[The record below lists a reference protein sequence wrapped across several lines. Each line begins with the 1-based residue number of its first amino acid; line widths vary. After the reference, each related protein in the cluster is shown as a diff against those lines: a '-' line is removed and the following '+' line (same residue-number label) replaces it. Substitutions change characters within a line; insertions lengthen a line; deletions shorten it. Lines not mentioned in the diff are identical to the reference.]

1 MKHKLKRLLAL
12 LLCAVMM
19 SSPFTELITP
29 ASAADAPGTAD
40 APVNVDLLNFRE
52 QDNGRPN
59 LFVDFLGDNRK
70 YQPDRSTTMHS
81 GSLLAPAGFDQSAI
95 TNPNAGGDAVT
106 TPDAD
111 NPCNTWKLYTQNEL
125 DQGGGDIYDGD
136 TLFWVGVGVDR
147 KEMWKVLEG
156 NKGLTSF
163 EAGFYYDNRFIE
175 PYIDPA
181 QLAAGA
187 TVQDAYKATIYNANI
202 GNTAYPQ
209 NTQWSRDYDIVDAVT
224 AQDITTASSLTD
236 AANQFGQYDPI
247 TQEEMSR
254 YSMNEILTGANGG
267 DWKMTYVSLE
277 LTDLAKTRRLQ
288 GVYDPPT
295 DVDADGNLIVPP
307 SAHGDASDDDYQY
320 LLLIPFRLK
329 AYGSPDYTA
338 LRLIRNATH
347 FSVGGGED
355 GTDPYAAW
363 ERVTTRNPG
372 KDIKL
377 LNNFLGDL
385 NLFNGG
391 RFGEVEYTVDLEI
404 KSDGGTWNRAELSV
418 DGDPALY
425 PVKATATGDVIRG
438 LQSGIGMDL
447 KTHTETGYQVKV
459 TVSYPDKYGTKY
471 PYDTIVGTGQDQNFK
486 FVIPVL
492 PEGGR
497 NVHVLVEFIYDTA
510 SELNVYL
517 SEVPQVSDP
526 GAVYG
531 NEATIYTNIG
541 ADGLLSTGAGGSI
554 LNPTV
559 NSYDPPSPEGH
570 PSDAEH
576 PATMQDH
583 QVGPACKAEKD
594 KTVRVQVKT
603 HHDYQAL
610 VRILN
615 FRSGTYINPSMILGG
630 TVNADS
636 TSPNYLQIT
645 LPYGGTVEFTQPNSD
660 VDVEV
665 RYVPATTHKAT
676 LEVWHDTANGAAV
689 TDMNTAQLAYL
700 SYNELDVPSTK
711 YSGVVYENLD
721 NTATPAVDDHRAVKT
736 GAGNKILGWVP
747 TSQAALSGSL
757 GGDSEQGTSWANS
770 TYSPIG
776 AGYLMSQLYSA
787 SSATAFAAGFKASD
801 ISTLEVI
808 PGGQVGLRKDLQGQL
823 YGDGSDITALA
834 QLLWEMRQRIM
845 ADPALKTLY
854 ETAVT
859 LPGATTTAYTYLDL
873 TPAQVQAYQ
882 LEILEA
888 QAIAPKNESEY
899 RKAQQLYR
907 QAKAL
912 YDEAQATP
920 AIAGLLSVQAL
931 SAPADMELDS
941 TGAAPTWKRTYQGA
955 DYQDYIDSYND
966 YIEDYIRYAEV
977 TIKTGTVDTTVTFPT
992 LTAPAVRTVA
1002 LLPDSDT
1009 DADATNDAQSV
1020 VKGYGWDT
1028 PVPSTDNY
1036 IQTREGRT
1044 VWVAAEG
1051 DSLYRV
1057 KDVVIRRSSD
1067 NTVLQTIIAPD
1078 AAYSN
1083 VYSFN
1088 MPDEDCI
1095 VQVTYELRTLRRIQ
1109 WQVVG
1114 ADGETDNTAEIVAY
1128 RVTDHDTVYEAAPW
1142 NETPATTP
1150 TRHVETN
1157 KDHWNDSPY
1166 PDPAGVIRNV
1176 FVGSTI
1182 TVRATHHADYTIE
1195 VTLDEGNG
1203 TVTTLTGVAAGDP
1216 TNGYIYTY
1224 NVQDIPFDAVLT
1236 VTYKPSE
1243 LRTNDAVIT
1252 YSTYPGDPEDPGGNN
1267 WAYWQSGGSSGTAQ
1281 IQTLTNVPQGQHLT
1295 ADISVAKGYYI
1306 HSVTATGPSG
1316 SYPFTLAG
1324 NGYNNGYGTASV
1336 PLNLWVDMPGER
1348 LEVHVV
1354 FKKGPPP
1361 VDPSRMLTLTVK
1373 DDDNDTSPFADNWAK
1388 ASVYDANADL
1398 SAPDPLPATASLT
1411 LGAVGRGTTGGGVL
1425 SDADYVDETKEQWVY
1440 LDMENVVV
1448 YKAGSTTQVDPEKSY
1463 YISAITVSPSNL
1475 GATVEWL
1482 SPKQARFLMPHGTAG
1497 VTVEFK
1503 KYPDDGHLPAHNL
1516 IVDRTETGG
1525 DSGFK
1530 NQLTNANSATI
1541 RSWAATTTGT
1551 TLGTVGSSYTYPS
1564 IVKNA
1569 GVPGEQ
1575 VTMTYVVAPPD
1586 TPGSPDATKDWYVQS
1601 VLLVYG
1607 GAAFSLPATPTGNAN
1622 EYTSTFTMPGEDAR
1636 FVVNYRKGHPTV
1648 RDYTLTLILQDPD
1661 NDDSPADDNTLTTT
1675 FTDPSHTQPPIVLG
1689 LAQPGAPMTAVTQAH
1704 AGDRLD
1710 LATKLATGY
1719 TLDFISIR
1727 PISLGLYPTY
1737 DIPTAPATQAAHFTM
1752 PSADVVVVARVVK
1765 GPDKQY
1771 TANLILRPP
1780 AGFDVD
1786 DVGQGTFASPTT
1798 GSLTNYPAG
1807 AIFSGVFTPGQVVD
1821 LDLFAKDG
1829 FYIRAV
1835 TVDPA
1840 NGSVT
1845 TLTGG
1850 FGSQQGTF
1858 TMPAANVNVNVWF
1871 EHKWPDEAQ
1880 YNVTLRVHD
1889 AQVDPTDHTKPG
1901 NYANFSSVEGVAV
1914 PNDATDDTGAPVYGG
1929 ESRTIT
1935 YDKSYA
1941 PYDRDTVVVAIHRVD
1956 GYYYDS
1962 STISV
1967 TDTDGNAIPWWYV
1980 PGGIAYTQPPM
1991 SVTVDVTF
1999 LPGAPS
2005 KHTATLYINDAAAGD
2020 SAQLSIHATGNA
2032 EAAPNDAHP
2041 ASVNTDGGQIV
2052 NLYTADS
2059 LKLTVQPGA
2068 DRHVAAAYAV
2078 NKATNTIIPLYANAD
2093 ATGAVTFVP
2102 GDPAAASE
2110 GYLGVPEADVEVYV
2124 RFATGKINA
2133 DDYRVKLMVS
2143 GPADAGYASAAID
2156 AFAGAAAQSMT
2167 VYTPGAT
2174 LPATPAEA
2182 VHAMDSRFTK
2192 DGNQVTVTFKPSDLT
2207 ASGGGKYTIT
2217 KLEVY
2222 DKTGKPVNYEWISM
2236 LSTPPSS
2243 PSDWYPTWKPNP
2255 ELQIKL
2261 TVPIDGVTVHVTYG
2275 KADQTEYRAQVVV
2288 NDDAYA
2294 DAPTPSRNNAW
2305 LRNEAI
2311 DSVQRKLQ
2319 TAKAGDWIDVDVLV
2333 HPGYKIEYIKVIPQS
2348 YGIAPTLHQG
2358 PLVDQTTGFYMP
2370 PGDVTVYVKFVD
2382 DGIAERNVTLRAV
2395 GSTAIP
2401 DPDNNY
2407 ATIQSPRSGLRPK
2420 VPVNGAAQSVTARP
2434 ALDWVTVNY
2443 YWDITRNS
2451 IASVTVKD
2459 STGNDVP
2466 FTQELNDPATGHGR
2480 LKLLV
2485 DQQDVIVTVT
2495 YKNEPTP
2502 KPDPQGQQVVL
2513 HVIDKDGV
2521 AADPILI
2528 DAGLGGANV
2537 NYGRLDYAGN
2547 TTLGYAGNTT
2557 GDIGPAFYPGNSAT
2571 ILVPAGETVD
2581 VTACSDDQNL
2591 DGKGKVYIESAFVLY
2606 EAGGQMIEMNLTPD
2620 TPGPG
2625 FSGLK
2630 QSDFVVHP
2638 GRNDVYVT
2646 LTRKAPTQNE
2656 YSAVLMI
2663 KGPTDDCGS
2672 GAICVGSDYNTADPA
2687 RRDTL
2692 PQANHGYAYVTARTG
2707 EGITAQ
2713 IVPAPGYIID
2723 KVVVTPLGFPLT
2735 FTQSGN
2741 TIKFDM
2747 AHCNVA
2753 ICVYLKQGSNQEHT
2767 VTLHYLRNDDGVDL
2781 TDKATLSWTKPGN
2794 TSPTIITADVDPS
2807 TAEDTATGNY
2817 GPVASMVVTE
2827 DSEVTLDAYLQG
2839 ADDKVLAAYV
2849 LWNGTLVKLEPALE
2863 GTANTES
2870 DITKPDGTAKFK
2882 MPTGDADVYLITA
2895 TKVPDKPWHTAVL
2908 IAYDYS
2914 TSQGNNSGKNK
2925 GDLTSG
2931 GVTNTATSLGHP
2943 GHTFMVLSDGDNY
2956 SVTPKAAAGYTFDDP
2971 ATRTTNSNSTPVNL
2985 TTTMTN
2991 PYIYNLVMGP
3001 ENEAVVIRFSS
3012 DEQLKLTVEIED
3024 PDNPGNGTITN
3035 AVDATTTGLPTLNL
3049 ISQTPAGAYQ
3059 IMEGVTAN
3067 DPVNLKVKPANG
3079 DYVAVAQLHK
3089 LDTGTGAQ
3097 VVEAVALT
3105 KQADG
3110 TYTGSFPMPENDARV
3125 VVTFFKA
3132 YKGTLTLI
3140 DHIPGDSTQAYMK
3153 ESFYQPTPKTVSVN
3167 SVYDRTKTMTDLP
3180 SGDTLTA
3187 EMVDFT
3193 PTATKTVT
3201 GLLTRKG
3208 STTFL
3213 PATPNPSVGGA
3224 DQYIHTINRADAEI
3238 TLVVD
3243 DTTVNPSTY
3252 IAAVQ
3257 TVNMPAGTTAPTIA
3271 TSSTGQVGGSI
3282 WTTAKSSDTVTVH
3295 ATVPAGYRVDV
3306 TAVRTDGTA
3315 VAISPVQLTADG
3327 DATFTMPA
3335 ANVQVTLTY
3344 VKVNPSL
3351 TLVVQAP
3358 NGTSNTTVVTH
3369 PGGTLTTSGQTA
3381 TVQSGQTITL
3391 TQATPDP
3398 DPSKNVSFST
3408 AFWTAD
3414 DGSSGTLNVGDA
3426 FTMPA
3431 ADATVTVIYRQPSP
3445 TPDPTKDPYIARVT
3459 IDDATHNPGNR
3470 ATSLSNATTS
3480 GLNGVS
3486 PYWMEG
3492 ITGDEMRVS
3501 YEIEPGYLAVVTAK
3515 RADNNA
3521 ALPVSSVASSSI
3533 GSAAVSM
3540 PGGTDII
3547 ITIKYTALKP
3557 DDKLEGDVILQLVEH
3572 EGQAGNQADMT
3583 SPNANTLSPAT
3594 LSMDGANTPGNG
3606 VAVTTWNWPGAI
3618 ETPKVSYST
3627 MGDELRVAA
3636 HWATGSQVVR
3646 MTVAV
3651 RHADNTETPE
3661 IPLTVNR
3668 YGTLAAGRT
3677 LMPYVDKANGE
3688 TAVVRVYYGN
3698 IYNATL
3704 HIVNA
3709 DQSAGDTTSA
3719 TDNQTATIAKDQ
3731 AGSVI
3736 TKPIQ
3741 NNLDWM
3747 DGYEGDSGES
3757 VQTTAKAGTDRR
3769 LVGVVWES
3777 DLTGANPA
3785 LPAAD
3790 GTADRYDFTMPQA
3803 DVDFYAI
3810 YEKEPV
3816 DPKDKTYI
3824 AKVAFTSD
3832 SKHQGDSQNAVSIAN
3847 TSDSS
3852 AAKGKYWVAAK
3863 GGNDI
3868 EVTVKVAQGYQAEI
3882 VTTKIDDS
3890 AQLGK
3895 LPQINDGGTLRA
3907 PTAADDYQY
3916 YISRTVFVPNITAT
3930 TAGKTAEFTMPLDT
3944 DATVTI
3950 RYTKGYDLSLNVT
3963 DKSLLDGTAPNV
3975 GVNEVDTAYDA
3986 TEHLK
3991 WKHDGTAAPTTKTY
4005 TPASATLYNKDG
4017 GKSVTTDVTTYDPD
4031 VKVKV
4036 TRTTPFTGT
4045 TLLTNTAPATN
4056 YPFSMPYEDTLV
4068 SVLLQDKDA
4077 KDDLLAKVAL
4087 KGDSDVTG
4095 NTATPIIDHTD
4106 TTSPDGGTTA
4116 PANITSTG
4124 TVWTTTYLD
4133 DDGLGQPT
4141 SLTGHTIDLELT
4153 VAKGY
4158 VAKITVR
4165 RDNANYTAN
4174 PTDPTKW
4181 DYLDALDYK
4190 FQRVWSQDDPANP
4203 GTTIEMNE
4211 DLAAAGGITEVQ
4223 VGYSADA
4230 LPQQTFPD
4238 SIGGVQH
4245 FRFTMPPYDVN
4256 GDPATDVTV
4265 IVEFVRSL
4273 DIPQPFDPRNDETVT
4288 PSFLEQGFIYGE
4300 NRGDFAI
4307 IEIPTLAKH
4316 QDEAKTKT
4324 KLFDTDNYTDP
4335 PDKTPEE
4342 ATKDVTFEFYL
4353 RTVAA
4358 DGTETYTRLDLGV
4371 DVLLTPYDPDDL
4383 NDPTDPNDPNLTKA
4397 GDPYNYYKGEKGG
4410 MWTGT
4415 EIWKDTT
4422 AGAKTY
4428 DFVGS
4433 KFKLTPTDP
4442 VTTGTGA
4449 SAVTARTANAQKVY
4463 DMLNNKGSLETY
4475 TDENG
4480 KTQYRTQLF
4489 VMAKDAVG
4497 GESEYTEVWI
4507 RPWFALSA
4515 RVVSYGPTHDLEG
4528 ELYRLMT
4535 QTELD
4540 TATGYLLPDGT
4551 VNPTPPAGVTASTA
4565 VDKADFAHYNYDGKD
4580 TPDFQDSI
4588 VLENDAG
4595 SGKWLQTLRMRSSD
4609 LLGRYDKDYD
4619 PTDDATHTLLD
4630 NVKATEN
4637 LTYALRVK
4645 KASNLTYTRVK
4656 IDLNPNDPANTELYG
4671 ATQLAKYYDA
4681 KTRTFSIT
4689 DVIQLIAGD
4698 VDGNG
4703 YTKLQDYDQVY
4714 EYVYRN
4720 KKYSI
4725 VKTEPTPPK
4734 KADGTI
4740 DTTDPTYP
4748 AYQTAKATWD
4758 ISVYNPRTR
4767 AYHCDLD
4774 GDRRLTIADLD
4785 IVTTRFN
4792 YNRDVS
4798 DYLWTQKADTTKQV
4812 LPFGLGAGK
4821 GDYTALFFL
4830 QDAIDGELLGD
4841 LYWDEQVPPET
4852 TEAEPLENPV
4862 VDADGKP
4869 WVEPEPEPGEAV
4881 NGTEGGESVELP
4893 NVFDEQPE
4901 IPMGD
4906 EVIGEWIELPALE
4919 ASAPVEEAALP
4930 APEETGESLG
4940 PATPPDP

>member
-19 SSPFTELITP
+19 SSPLTGLITP

-40 APVNVDLLNFRE
+40 TPANVDLLNFRE

-70 YQPDRSTTMHS
+70 YQPDRSATTHP
-81 GSLLAPAGFDQSAI
+81 GTLLAPAGYDQSAI

-125 DQGGGDIYDGD
+125 DQSGSDIYDGG
-136 TLFWVGVGVDR
+136 TLFWVGIGIDR
-147 KEMWKVLEG
+147 KEMWEVLEG

-187 TVQDAYKATIYNANI
+187 TTQDAYKATIYNANI
-202 GNTAYPQ
+202 NNPGYPK
-209 NTQWSRDYDIVDAVT
+209 NTQWSRDYDIVEAVT
-224 AQDITTASSLTD
+224 GQDVTTASSLTD
-236 AANQFGQYDPI
+236 AGNQFGQYDPI

-254 YSMNEILTGANGG
+254 YSMEDILTGANDG

-277 LTDLAKTRRLQ
+277 LTDLNANRRLQ

-307 SAHGDASDDDYQY
+307 AAHGDASDNDYQY

-372 KDIKL
+372 RDIKL

-447 KTHTETGYQVKV
+447 KTHTETGYNVRV
-459 TVSYPDKYGTKY
+459 TVSYPDRNGTKY

-541 ADGLLSTGAGGSI
+541 ADGLLSTDSDGNI
-554 LNPTV
+554 LNPSA

-570 PSDAEH
+570 PSNAEH
-576 PATMQDH
+576 TGEMQDH
-583 QVGPACKAEKD
+583 QVGPVCKAEKD

-615 FRSGTYINPSMILGG
+615 FRSGTYINPSWIDGG
-630 TVNADS
+630 TINTNT

-665 RYVPATTHKAT
+665 RYIPAVAHKAT
-676 LEVWHDTANGAAV
+676 LEVWHDTANGAEI

-700 SYNELDVPSTK
+700 SYNDLDVPSTK
-711 YSGVVYENLD
+711 YSGVVYED
-721 NTATPAVDDHRAVKT
+721 YDAAATPVKDDHRAVKT

-747 TSQAALSGSL
+747 TSQSALSGSL
-757 GGDSEQGTSWANS
+757 GGDSETGTPWADS
-770 TYSPIG
+770 TYSPVG
-776 AGYLMSQLYSA
+776 GGYLMSQLYS
-787 SSATAFAAGFKASD
+787 STSATAFAASFSASD

-808 PGGQVGLRKDLQGQL
+808 SGGQVGLRKDLQGQL
-823 YGDGSDITALA
+823 YGDGADTTALA

-845 ADPALKTLY
+845 ADPALQAAYEKT
-854 ETAVT
+854 VT

-888 QAIAPKNESEY
+888 QAIAPKNVSEY
-899 RKAQQLYR
+899 RKTQQLYR
-907 QAKAL
+907 QAEAL
-912 YDEAQATP
+912 YQEAQSTP
-920 AIAGLLSVQAL
+920 AIAGLLPIQAL
-931 SAPADMELDS
+931 SAPADMELDN
-941 TGAAPTWKRTYQGA
+941 TGAAPTWLRTYQGE
-955 DYQDYIDSYND
+955 DYQTYIDSYND
-966 YIEDYIRYAEV
+966 YIEDYIHYAEIA
-977 TIKTGTVDTTVTFPT
+977 IKTGAVDTTVTFPT
-992 LTAPAVRTVA
+992 LTVPAVRTVA

-1020 VKGYGWDT
+1020 VSGYGWDA
-1028 PVPSTDNY
+1028 PAPSTDNF
-1036 IQTREGRT
+1036 IETREGRT

-1051 DSLYRV
+1051 DSRYRV

-1067 NTVLQTIIAPD
+1067 NTVLQTITAPTS
-1078 AAYSN
+1078 AYSN

-1088 MPDEDCI
+1088 MPDEDCV
-1095 VQVTYELRTLRRIQ
+1095 VQVTYELRPLRNIQ

-1128 RVTDHDTVYEAAPW
+1128 RVTDHDAIYEAAPW

-1157 KDHWNDSPY
+1157 KDHWNDDPY

-1182 TVRATHHADYTIE
+1182 TVRATHHEDYTIE

-1216 TNGYIYTY
+1216 ENGYIYTY
-1224 NVQDIPFDAVLT
+1224 NVQNIPFDAVLT
-1236 VTYKPSE
+1236 VTYKPAE

-1267 WAYWQSGGSSGTAQ
+1267 WAYWQSGSSSGTAQ

-1295 ADISVAKGYYI
+1295 ADISVAPGYYI
-1306 HSVTATGPSG
+1306 HSVTATGASG

-1361 VDPSRMLTLTVK
+1361 VDPSRTLTLTVK
-1373 DDDNDTSPFADNWAK
+1373 DEDNDAAPYADNWAK

-1398 SAPDPLPATASLT
+1398 SAPDPLPATANLT
-1411 LGAVGRGTTGGGVL
+1411 LGSVGKGTTGGGVL

-1440 LDMENVVV
+1440 LDVENVVV

-1463 YISAITVSPSNL
+1463 YISSITVSPSNL
-1475 GATVEWL
+1475 GVTVEWL
-1482 SPKQARFLMPHGTAG
+1482 NPHQARFLMPHGTAG

-1503 KYPDDGHLPAHNL
+1503 KFPDDGRLPAHSL

-1551 TLGTVGSSYTYPS
+1551 TLGTVGSAYPYPS
-1564 IVKNA
+1564 TINNA

-1575 VTMTYVVAPPD
+1575 VTVTYVVAPPD
-1586 TPGSPDATKDWYVQS
+1586 DPTNPDATKDWYVQS

-1607 GAAFSLPATPTGNAN
+1607 GAAFSLTATPTGNAN

-1636 FVVNYRKGHPTV
+1636 FVVNYRKGHPLV

-1661 NDDSPADDNTLTTT
+1661 NDDTPADDNTLTAT
-1675 FTDPSHTQPPIVLG
+1675 FTDPSHAQPPIVLG

-1710 LATKLATGY
+1710 LATKLETGY
-1719 TLDFISIR
+1719 TLEFISIR

-1737 DIPTAPATQAAHFTM
+1737 DTPTAPATQAAHFTM
-1752 PSADVVVVARVVK
+1752 PAADVVVVARVIK
-1765 GPDKQY
+1765 GQDKQY

-1780 AGFDVD
+1780 AGYTPD
-1786 DVGQGTFASPTT
+1786 DVGQGTFASPTS
-1798 GSLTNYPAG
+1798 GALTANYPTG

-1889 AQVDPTDHTKPG
+1889 AQVDPADHEKPG
-1901 NYANFSSVEGVAV
+1901 NYARFSSVEGVAV
-1914 PNDATDDTGAPVYGG
+1914 PNDATDNTGRNVYGT
-1929 ESRTIT
+1929 ESSTIT

-1956 GYYYDS
+1956 GYYYNAD
-1962 STISV
+1962 TISV
-1967 TDTDGNAIPWWYV
+1967 TDTDGNSIPWWYV

-1999 LPGAPS
+1999 LPGTPT
-2005 KHTATLYINDAAAGD
+2005 KHTATLHIQDDATGD

-2032 EAAPNDAHP
+2032 ETAPDDAHP

-2078 NKATNTIIPLYANAD
+2078 NKTTNAIIPLYANAD

-2102 GDPAAASE
+2102 GDPAVASE
-2110 GYLGVPEADVEVYV
+2110 GYLGVPEADVDVYV
-2124 RFATGKINA
+2124 RFAPGKVNV
-2133 DDYRVKLMVS
+2133 DDYRIKLMVS

-2156 AFAGAAAQSMT
+2156 AFAGNAAQSMT

-2174 LPATPAEA
+2174 LPAPPTEA

-2192 DGNQVTVTFKPSDLT
+2192 DGNQVTVTFKPADLT
-2207 ASGGGKYTIT
+2207 ASGGGKYMIT

-2222 DKTGKPVNYEWISM
+2222 DKTGKPVDYEWVSM
-2236 LSTPPSS
+2236 ISTPPTS
-2243 PSDWYPTWKPNP
+2243 PSDWYPTWTPNP

-2261 TVPIDGVTVHVTYG
+2261 TVPIDGVTVHVTYD
-2275 KADQTEYRAQVVV
+2275 KADETEYRAQVVV
-2288 NDDAYA
+2288 NDEAYS

-2382 DGIAERNVTLRAV
+2382 DGIDEHNVTLRAV
-2395 GSTAIP
+2395 GTTAIP
-2401 DPDNNY
+2401 DPDHNY
-2407 ATIQSPRSGLRPK
+2407 ATIQSPRSGLRPN
-2420 VPVNGAAQSVTARP
+2420 VPVNGTAQSVTARP
-2434 ALDWVTVNY
+2434 NMDWVTVNY

-2451 IASVTVKD
+2451 IDSVTVKD
-2459 STGNDVP
+2459 SAGNDVP

-2502 KPDPQGQQVVL
+2502 KPDPQGQEVVL

-2537 NYGRLDYAGN
+2537 NYGSLDYGGN
-2547 TTLGYAGNTT
+2547 IILGYAADHT
-2557 GDIGPAFYPGNSAT
+2557 GDIGPAFHPGNSAT
-2571 ILVPAGETVD
+2571 IHVPAGETVD
-2581 VTACSDDQNL
+2581 VTACSDADGL

-2625 FSGLK
+2625 FSGLHDE
-2630 QSDFVVHP
+2630 SSFVVHP

-2687 RRDTL
+2687 RRDAVT
-2692 PQANHGYAYVTARTG
+2692 QANHGYAYVTAKTG

-2767 VTLHYLRNDDGVDL
+2767 VTLHYLRNDDDVDI

-2794 TSPTIITADVDPS
+2794 TSPTTITADLDPA
-2807 TAEDTATGNY
+2807 TTEDPATGNY
-2817 GPVASMVVTE
+2817 GPVTSMVVTE

-2839 ADDKVLAAYV
+2839 PNDKVLAAYV
-2849 LWNGTLVKLEPALE
+2849 LWNGTLVQLEPALE

-2870 DITKPDGTAKFK
+2870 DITKPDGTAKFT

-2914 TSQGNNSGKNK
+2914 SSQGNNSGKNE
-2925 GDLTSG
+2925 GDLASG

-2956 SVTPKAAAGYTFDDP
+2956 TVTPRAAAGYTFDDP
-2971 ATRTTNSNSTPVNL
+2971 ATMTTNSNSIPVNL

-2991 PYIYNLVMGP
+2991 PYIYNLTMGT
-3001 ENEAVVIRFSS
+3001 ENQAVVIHFSS

-3024 PDNPGNGTITN
+3024 PDNPGNGTVTN

-3067 DPVNLKVKPANG
+3067 DPVNLTVKPASG
-3079 DYVAVAQLHK
+3079 DYIAVAQLHK
-3089 LDTGTGAQ
+3089 LDTGTGTQ

-3125 VVTFFKA
+3125 VVTFFRA

-3140 DHIPGDSTQAYMK
+3140 DHIPGDSTQAYME
-3153 ESFYQPTPKTVSVN
+3153 ESFYQPTPKSVSVN

-3180 SGDTLTA
+3180 NGDTLTA

-3193 PTATKTVT
+3193 PTATQKVT

-3213 PATPNPSVGGA
+3213 SATPNPSVGGA
-3224 DQYIHTINRADAEI
+3224 DQYIHTLNRADAEI

-3243 DTTVNPSTY
+3243 DTAVNPDAY

-3257 TVNMPAGTTAPTIA
+3257 TVGLPAGTAAPAIA
-3271 TSSTGQVGGSI
+3271 TSSTGQVSGSI
-3282 WTTAKSSDTVTVH
+3282 WTTAKSNDTVTV
-3295 ATVPAGYRVDV
+3295 TFDVPAGYSAILTNDQGLTMSVPGPVAGAV
-3306 TAVRTDGTA
+3306 TGQT
-3315 VAISPVQLTADG
+3315 S
-3327 DATFTMPA
+3327 TFTMPA
-3335 ANVQVTLTY
+3335 ANVQVTITY
-3344 VKVNPSL
+3344 VKTSPTL
-3351 TLVVQAP
+3351 KLVVQAP
-3358 NGTSNTTVVTH
+3358 AGTSNTTEVTY
-3369 PGGTLTTSGQTA
+3369 PGGTLTADGQTA
-3381 TVQSGQTITL
+3381 TVTNGQTITL
-3391 TQATPDP
+3391 TQAAPDTAN
-3398 DPSKNVSFST
+3398 NVSLSA

-3414 DGSSGTLNVGDA
+3414 NGSSGVLGVGDS

-3431 ADATVTVIYRQPSP
+3431 ADATVTVIYRQPGP
-3445 TPDPTKDPYIARVT
+3445 TPDPTKDPYIALVEVNNGG
-3459 IDDATHNPGNR
+3459 DPDNR
-3470 ATSLSNATTS
+3470 ATSLTNVTTS
-3480 GLNGVS
+3480 GLSGVS

-3501 YEIEPGYLAVVTAK
+3501 YEIAPGYLAVVTAR

-3521 ALPVSSVASSSI
+3521 PLNVSSVASSSI
-3533 GSAAVSM
+3533 GSASVSM
-3540 PGGTDII
+3540 PGGTNII
-3547 ITIKYTALKP
+3547 ITITYTALKP
-3557 DDKLEGDVILQLVEH
+3557 DDKLDGDVILQLVEH
-3572 EGQAGNQADMT
+3572 EGQAGNQADLT
-3583 SPNANTLSPAT
+3583 SPNAGTLNPAT

-3606 VAVTTWNWPGAI
+3606 VTVTTWNWPGAI
-3618 ETPKVSYST
+3618 ETPAVSYST

-3636 HWATGSQVVR
+3636 HWATGSQVAR

-3661 IPLTVNR
+3661 MPLTVNR

-3677 LMPYVDKANGE
+3677 LMPYVNKAAGE

-3704 HIVNA
+3704 HLV
-3709 DQSAGDTTSA
+3709 DQDLAAGDMASA

-3731 AGSVI
+3731 ANNVI
-3736 TKPIQ
+3736 TKPIR
-3741 NNLDWM
+3741 NDLDWL
-3747 DGYEGDSGES
+3747 DGYQGDSGED
-3757 VQTTAKAGTDRR
+3757 VQTTAKAGADRR

-3777 DLTGANPA
+3777 DLTGAAAADPA
-3785 LPAAD
+3785 SD
-3790 GTADRYDFTMPQA
+3790 GTADRYDFTMPKA
-3803 DVDFYAI
+3803 DVDFYVV
-3810 YEKEPV
+3810 YEEEPL

-3824 AKVAFTSD
+3824 AKVAFASD
-3832 SKHQGDSQNAVSIAN
+3832 SQHQGDSQNAVSIAN
-3847 TSDSS
+3847 ASDPS
-3852 AAKGKYWVAAK
+3852 ASKGKYWVAAK

-3868 EVTVKVAQGYQAEI
+3868 EVTVKVAPGYQAEI
-3882 VTTKIDDS
+3882 ITTKIDDA

-3916 YISRTVFVPNITAT
+3916 YISRTTFVPNL
-3930 TAGKTAEFTMPLDT
+3930 TAGKVAQFTMPLDT
-3944 DATVTI
+3944 DATVTV
-3950 RYTKGYDLSLNVT
+3950 RYTKGYDLKLEVT
-3963 DKSLLDGTAPNV
+3963 DKSLLDGAAVT

-3986 TEHLK
+3986 AEHLQ
-3991 WKHDGTAAPTTKTY
+3991 WKHDGSAAPTTKTY
-4005 TPASATLYNKDG
+4005 TPASQTLFDKDG
-4017 GKSVTTDVTTYDPD
+4017 GKSVTTDVTAYDPD

-4045 TLLTNTAPATN
+4045 NLLTNTAPATN
-4056 YPFSMPYEDTLV
+4056 YPFTMPYEDTLV

-4087 KGDSDVTG
+4087 KGDSDVSG
-4095 NTATPIIDHTD
+4095 NTATPILDHD
-4106 TTSPDGGTTA
+4106 DQPGTTQGA
-4116 PANITSTG
+4116 
-4124 TVWTTTYLD
+4124 VWTTTYLD
-4133 DDGLGQPT
+4133 DDGLGTAT
-4141 SLTGHTIDLELT
+4141 SLTGHTIDLTLT

-4165 RDNANYTAN
+4165 RDNDNYYN
-4174 PTDPTKW
+4174 NLTDETKW
-4181 DYLDALDYK
+4181 DYLDAQDYQ
-4190 FQRVWSQDDPANP
+4190 FQRIWTVADTSTGAAP
-4203 GTTIEMNE
+4203 GATVEMSE
-4211 DLAAAGGITEVQ
+4211 DLAATSGITEVQ

-4230 LPQQTFPD
+4230 LPQQIFPD
-4238 SIGGVQH
+4238 SVGGEQH
-4245 FRFTMPPYDVN
+4245 FRFTMPPYDAD
-4256 GDPATDVTV
+4256 GGAATDVTV
-4265 IVEFVRSL
+4265 IVEFVRSM

-4316 QDEAKTKT
+4316 ESETTT
-4324 KLFDTDNYTDP
+4324 KLFDTDNYTTP
-4335 PDKTPEE
+4335 PDAANEDPS
-4342 ATKDVTFEFYL
+4342 KDVTFEFYL

-4371 DVLLTPYDPDDL
+4371 DVLLTPYDPEEL
-4383 NDPTDPNDPNLTKA
+4383 NDPADPSDPNLTQS
-4397 GDPYNYYKGEKGG
+4397 GDPYNYYKGKAGG

-4415 EIWKDTT
+4415 ETWKDTT
-4422 AGAKTY
+4422 PGAKTY

-4442 VTTGTGA
+4442 VTTGTGS

-4480 KTQYRTQLF
+4480 DTQYRTQLF

-4507 RPWFALSA
+4507 RPWFALAA

-4551 VNPTPPAGVTASTA
+4551 VNPTPPAGVTGSTP
-4565 VDKADFAHYNYDGKD
+4565 VDEEDFAHYNYGGKD

-4619 PTDDATHTLLD
+4619 PTDDATHSLLD
-4630 NVKATEN
+4630 NVKATED
-4637 LTYALRVK
+4637 LTYALRIK
-4645 KASNLTYTRVK
+4645 KASNLPYTRVK

-4671 ATQLAKYYDA
+4671 AAQLAQYYDD

-4689 DVIQLIAGD
+4689 DIIQLIAGD
-4698 VDGNG
+4698 VDGNE

-4725 VKTEPTPPK
+4725 LKTEPVPPK
-4734 KADGTI
+4734 KADGTV
-4740 DTTDPTYP
+4740 DTASPAYP
-4748 AYQTAKATWD
+4748 AYQTDKAAWD
-4758 ISVYNPRTR
+4758 ISVYNPKAM
-4767 AYHCDLD
+4767 AYRCDLD

-4798 DYLWTQKADTTKQV
+4798 DYLWTLKTDTTKQV

-4821 GDYTALFFL
+4821 GNYTALFFL

-4841 LYWDEQVPPET
+4841 LYWDEQVSPES

-4869 WVEPEPEPGEAV
+4869 WIQPEPEPGE
-4881 NGTEGGESVELP
+4881 GESGSGSGEAVELP
-4893 NVFDEQPE
+4893 GGFDEQPE

-4906 EVIGEWIELPALE
+4906 EVMGGRAQLPAPE
-4919 ASAPVEEAALP
+4919 DFGPAAEAALP
-4930 APEETGESLG
+4930 APETPGENPE
-4940 PATPPDP
+4940 PAI